1 MTDSSAALRTAV
13 ANLHPRERRAMRHEC
28 DNAARR
34 WADMLPTVANVWRA
48 MIFLTGGPLTPTQ
61 SPLLSPREVLRQ
73 FSGVT
78 GDFPAPV

>member
-34 WADMLPTVANVWRA
+34 WADMLPTVANVWHAMGVLIAEIDEHERA
-48 MIFLTGGPLTPTQ
+48 
-61 SPLLSPREVLRQ
+61 RAR
-73 FSGVT
+73 
-78 GDFPAPV
+78 